1 MAGAAPIRDQ
11 NKSRYS
17 YKIGGHTVQLYLQ
30 TSPMYSKMSYGNYDY
45 F

>member
-1 MAGAAPIRDQ
+1 MAGAAAISHQ

-30 TSPMYSKMSYGNYDY
+30 ANPMYSEITQLW
-45 F
+45 